1 MSGHGLLYTGCFFL
15 FVYTFKLPLIPQFSP
30 IFQTL
35 WKCYSQKHVHLEKLQ
50 MVQWNKILIS
60 KKDKE
65 YNTIFQESQNSVI
78 FLLWRFLQRIDQGTV
93 LLRNIPKER
102 SSQGCNHA
110 IGIHC
115 QYKYRFTSSSTCISE
130 KSNPECIKVNGGH
143 FKKYRTIFPFL
154 K

>member
-1 MSGHGLLYTGCFFL
+1 MIQNCLSWPCKFFFNLRTIYRVFFL
-15 FVYTFKLPLIPQFSP
+15 FVYTFKLPLIPQFSL
-30 IFQTL
+30 IFKTL
-35 WKCYSQKHVHLEKLQ
+35 WRCYSQKHVHLEKLQ

-102 SSQGCNHA
+102 SFQGCNHA
-110 IGIHC
+110 IGTRNTDLLHQVCASVKNQI
-115 QYKYRFTSSSTCISE
+115 QNALKSTVDI
-130 KSNPECIKVNGGH
+130 
-143 FKKYRTIFPFL
+143 
-154 K
+154 